1 VSTWCQR
8 GVSTVLTWRQHS
20 VNTVSTWCQRGVN
33 MVLTGCQRGVQT
45 ARPCEHPKGRHGP
58 AVSWQREPRNGPG
71 RCPVL
76 GPLRRGLGSN
86 GVAVERRESSA
97 TAAGHPAATGGSEPW
112 HGQPSGEVTMRLV
125 FAALRNSWL
134 LLAALRR
141 LAVELVAGPWAV
153 IDMPQATVTSRPVA
167 KQHFAELR

>member
-86 GVAVERRESSA
+86 GVAVERVPVASGVMAGSPPPRPQGIWRRRVGASHG
-97 TAAGHPAATGGSEPW
+97 TASHRA
-112 HGQPSGEVTMRLV
+112 RLQCDLFLQLCETV
-125 FAALRNSWL
+125 GRCARPCEGWL
-134 LLAALRR
+134 LNLWL
-141 LAVELVAGPWAV
+141 GPG
-153 IDMPQATVTSRPVA
+153 PN
-167 KQHFAELR
+167 